1 MKKMLTILLA
11 GLTAASLLAS
21 CGSEDN
27 TSSTASG
34 SSETSSE
41 SSTASSEDSAASEES
56 TVSEASGEETGEAAN
71 RLDEIKEKG
80 VIVLATSP
88 DFAPQEFED
97 ISNGEKT
104 YVGCDIELAKYIADY
119 IGVEL
124 DIQAMDF
131 QACQAAVSTG
141 KADFSISGYAWKED
155 RAENYEISDF
165 FNVDRD
171 EDGSRQ
177 VVIVPAD
184 KASEYQSPE
193 DFAGKTIGCQ
203 NGSLQ
208 LSLTETQLPDAEVKL
223 IDTLGSA
230 VLMVQNNKIDA
241 LACSGDQ
248 ADIYVEKNSAL
259 ALADWEFDYTS
270 EGNIALIMKGETEL
284 AAAINEAIAEVNEQ
298 GLYQQWKDEATE
310 LALSLG
316 IDVN

>member
-21 CGSEDN
+21 CGSEGN

-41 SSTASSEDSAASEES
+41 SSTASSEDSAAS
-56 TVSEASGEETGEAAN
+56 GETTGEATN
-71 RLDEIKEKG
+71 RLEEIKQKG

-97 ISNGEKT
+97 ISSGEKT

-270 EGNIALIMKGETEL
+270 QGNIALIMKGETEL

-298 GLYQQWKDEATE
+298 GLYQQWKEEATE